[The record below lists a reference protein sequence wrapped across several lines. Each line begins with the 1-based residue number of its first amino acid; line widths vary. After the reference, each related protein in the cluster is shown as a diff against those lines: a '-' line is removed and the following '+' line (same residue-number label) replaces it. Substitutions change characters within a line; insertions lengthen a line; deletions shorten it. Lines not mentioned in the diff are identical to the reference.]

1 MANPCGLSYEK
12 IVDIL
17 KNARLNKQS
26 KLDVTAELM
35 TQGLDYE
42 EANEVAN
49 KYYSLYKE
57 NVKKVNKKDFTNF
70 SEQEKNV
77 AKAYLDGVSTNLEMT
92 QQDWDNIQDLYDK
105 AKKAYDKGAK
115 NLAASYAEKASLYI
129 AERSSDLTGE
139 VFTAFLHIK
148 PLTSVGFLINSIQS
162 NAYQRWENSFVESI
176 RTLFTHGYLDF
187 RSLPA
192 ENKKFAYAY
201 TKSLLGG
208 AMPVSDAL
216 ETDIGKSP
224 FRPEYSKLSQSGFK
238 GWYYKALQT
247 WNKFGGK
254 LINTP
259 DTFALVANSERHT
272 LQLYKEKYLQEGDS
286 IKEATKKAYEAITLK
301 DEAAARS
308 EIDDLFTDLEIEK
321 LNKSGNETSEYK
333 LAVQEA
339 RRSNRETDIV
349 DKAMLLSKNDLFKEV
364 MTKPSDLGFIQTG
377 LPGYLARGLDAIRKA
392 TLGDIH
398 KAGTIRRVIAFNTF
412 GYVNGAA
419 AYLDKVL
426 EAHAG
431 YAAVKIIM
439 GQIKKKG
446 VTDPQII
453 ADITRKQNQLVA
465 KQFFVATSL
474 LALQAVKKILEETI
488 CKGEGVD
495 EIPKTQIV
503 NSSHQFTICGRTIP
517 MFFAPQL
524 KIAYAWWDTIGSL
537 VKGEGAE
544 DEDIMSLAFQPFIMA
559 ADESR
564 WGETKFSKL
573 MGNIR
578 SIRDANNEVQ
588 KTEII
593 GKSVKIGTDLALN
606 YVNGFLPFPTRPIQE
621 VGSGVN
627 LLAKG
632 NDVKQQDVVL
642 STDSKGQYTNMF
654 NTIAKNGKVSLYN
667 AIGITDWMNAFGIK
681 EGLEAIDYQGRKI
694 GTLRNMYLV
703 GDGVQYNKVDE
714 MYALTAVK
722 PPYLS
727 RYLKPESTDGEVE
740 IHESILS
747 AGGYKRNIDKLQYLT
762 NDEFSVAAKATA
774 KFYKEW
780 WDTNYD
786 KVKENYLK
794 GGADKDF
801 IIEDVKKISDV
812 ANLSKKVIA
821 AIESGQTTEDGIYS
835 YLVKKLVDPKKKI
848 NRTQKEFQE

>member
-1 MANPCGLSYEK
+1 MANPCGLEYEK

-17 KNARLNKQS
+17 KNARTNKQS

-49 KYYSLYKE
+49 KYYSLYKD
-57 NVKKVNKKDFTNF
+57 NVKKVTKKDFTNF

-92 QQDWDNIQDLYDK
+92 QTDWDNIQDLYDK

-129 AERSSDLTGE
+129 AERSGDLTGE

-162 NAYQRWENSFVESI
+162 NLYQRLENSFIESI
-176 RTLFTHGYLDF
+176 RTLFTNGYIDF
-187 RSLPA
+187 RRLPA

-224 FRPEYSKLSQSGFK
+224 FRPEYAKLSQIGFK
-238 GWYYKALQT
+238 GWYYRTLQK

-254 LINTP
+254 GINLP
-259 DTFALVANSERHT
+259 DTFGLVANSERHT
-272 LQLYKEKYLQEGDS
+272 LQLYREKYLQEGDS
-286 IKEATKKAYEAITLK
+286 IKEATRKAYEAIALK
-301 DEAAARS
+301 DEAAAKT
-308 EIDDLFTDLEIEK
+308 EVDELFTELGIEK
-321 LNKSGNETSEYK
+321 FGKNGNETSEYK

-339 RRSNRETDIV
+339 RRSNRDTDIV

-364 MTKPSDLGFIQTG
+364 MTKPSELGFIQTG
-377 LPGYLARGLDAIRKA
+377 LPGYLARGLDSIRRA
-392 TLGDIH
+392 MLGDIH
-398 KAGTIRRVIAFNTF
+398 KGGPIRRVIAFNTF
-412 GYVNGAA
+412 GYVNGAM

-431 YAAVKIIM
+431 YAAVKIIA
-439 GQIKKKG
+439 GQVKKRG
-446 VTDPQII
+446 ITDPQII
-453 ADITRKQNQLVA
+453 ADITRKQIQLIA

-474 LALQAVKKILEETI
+474 LTLQALKKILEETI
-488 CKGEGVD
+488 CKGEDVD

-503 NSSHQFTICGRTIP
+503 NSSHQFTICGRTVP

-524 KIAYAWWDTIGSL
+524 KIAYAWWDTVATL

-564 WGETKFSKL
+564 WGETKVSKL
-573 MGNIR
+573 ISNIK
-578 SIRDANNEVQ
+578 SIRDANNELQ

-593 GKSVKIGTDLALN
+593 GKSVKIGTDMAIN
-606 YVNGFLPFPTRPIQE
+606 YANGFLPFPTRPVQE
-621 VGSGVN
+621 AGSLTN
-627 LLAKG
+627 LARG

-642 STDSKGQYTNMF
+642 STDAEGQYTNMF

-681 EGLEAIDYQGRKI
+681 EGQEAIDYQGRKV

-714 MYALTAVK
+714 MYALTGVK

-727 RYLKPESTDGEVE
+727 RYLKTNESKESET
-740 IHESILS
+740 HESLLS
-747 AGGYKRNIDKLQYLT
+747 SGGYNLKIDKLQYLT
-762 NDEFSVAAKATA
+762 GDEFAAAARGTA

-780 WDTNYD
+780 WDENYD
-786 KVKENYLK
+786 AVKKGYLE
-794 GGADKDF
+794 GGANKDF
-801 IIEDVKKISDV
+801 IIKDVEKISDV
-812 ANLSKKVIA
+812 ANLSKKVIG
-821 AIESGQTTEDGIYS
+821 AIESGATTADDIYG
-835 YLVKKLVDPKKKI
+835 YLKKKLVDPKKKI
-848 NRTQKEFQE
+848 SRTEKEFQE